1 MKLFLSLLI
10 VLLAA
15 NTASAKLSCS
25 EGILSKNN
33 QALTSEEVASM
44 KTKIETKLAKIND
57 TSKEAKD
64 PEKRAQKQTKFTNKL
79 ALINSCT
86 N

>member
-10 VLLAA
+10 VLLAT
-15 NTASAKLSCS
+15 NTVSAKLSCTD
-25 EGILSKNN
+25 GVLSKNN

-44 KTKIETKLAKIND
+44 KTKIETKLVKIND